1 MSKLEKLKDK
11 AKGLEAK
18 DPKGAIESW
27 LEVLTVQEEEG
38 DPNPDLAVYNRI
50 GDLYLKVK
58 DPGQAAD
65 YYERAVDRYA
75 ELGFHNNAIAM
86 CNKVLRNAPARQT
99 TYLKL
104 AKLYASKGFLA
115 EAKQNF
121 VEYAERMERVGKI
134 QHAFAALKEFT
145 DLSPESAGLREMLEE
160 HLQMY
165 GTPER
170 RSSARVSMPAAP
182 KSPPEGKQDLNKS
195 GKRKSSSLVFLDL
208 DEPSPK
214 SKRPSTPARPPERGR
229 ASLLTEVTPEPDT
242 SLEIETTSLAG
253 EEAAPAA
260 DGMIEGFERTVD
272 FGEVQATAPS
282 APSLRHELPT
292 GDIEHLAGLEPT
304 MEAADVE
311 SVEVEL
317 EPLAELD
324 LEEAPPPSR
333 PRVTAPKVAPP
344 QLRPPKGAPPQRP
357 RVAPVVPKRPG
368 APAMPKPPAPGSPR
382 VQPVVP
388 RRPAPPPP
396 PPKRKTVVE
405 GPPLQPSADFEP
417 EM

>member
-134 QHAFAALKEFT
+134 QHAFA
-145 DLSPESAGLREMLEE
+145 
-160 HLQMY
+160 
-165 GTPER
+165 
-170 RSSARVSMPAAP
+170 V
-182 KSPPEGKQDLNKS
+182 
-195 GKRKSSSLVFLDL
+195 
-208 DEPSPK
+208 
-214 SKRPSTPARPPERGR
+214 
-229 ASLLTEVTPEPDT
+229 LTEVTPEPDT

-324 LEEAPPPSR
+324 LEETPPPSDR
-333 PRVTAPKVAPP
+333 KS
-344 QLRPPKGAPPQRP
+344 
-357 RVAPVVPKRPG
+357 VV
-368 APAMPKPPAPGSPR
+368 
-382 VQPVVP
+382 
-388 RRPAPPPP
+388 
-396 PPKRKTVVE
+396 
-405 GPPLQPSADFEP
+405 
-417 EM
+417 